1 MLLFAH
7 AKNGEEHNHEQNSYP
22 TQLKRR
28 LKTLISNVFHCEG
41 WGLIEIL
48 SMSMHEVGRSMANI
62 FKGDKSYLTKW
73 MWQFTN
79 AIQHSLSW
87 SCIKFSP
94 FPSLIPW
101 HPLPNFL
108 FFFAYVVSRK
118 VKVIPWH
125 PLPNFLFFYAYVV
138 SRKVKVIPWHPL
150 PNFLF
155 LFDYVVSRTVKVIP
169 WHHLPNFLFFFP
181 I

>member
-1 MLLFAH
+1 MTLCQWAWLWGCQQLVRLGLLLCFLKKIRRKLCYYFAH
-7 AKNGEEHNHEQNSYP
+7 AKNDEEHIHEQKSYP

-28 LKTLISNVFHCEG
+28 LKTLISNVFHCDG
-41 WGLIEIL
+41 WGCIGIL

-62 FKGDKSYLTKW
+62 FKDDKSYLTKW

-101 HPLPNFL
+101 HPLPKFL
-108 FFFAYVVSRK
+108 FFFAYVFSRK
-118 VKVIPWH
+118 VKIIPWH
-125 PLPNFLFFYAYVV
+125 PLPNFLF
-138 SRKVKVIPWHPL
+138 IL
-150 PNFLF
+150 P
-155 LFDYVVSRTVKVIP
+155 I
-169 WHHLPNFLFFFP
+169 
-181 I
+181 

>member
-7 AKNGEEHNHEQNSYP
+7 AKNGEEHNHEQKSYP
-22 TQLKRR
+22 TQLKSC
-28 LKTLISNVFHCEG
+28 LKTLISNVFHCDG
-41 WGLIEIL
+41 WGWIEIL
-48 SMSMHEVGRSMANI
+48 SMSMHEVGRTMANI

-73 MWQFTN
+73 MWQSTN

-87 SCIKFSP
+87 ACIKFSP
-94 FPSLIPW
+94 FPSL
-101 HPLPNFL
+101 
-108 FFFAYVVSRK
+108 
-118 VKVIPWH
+118 IPWH

-138 SRKVKVIPWHPL
+138 SRKVKVIQWHPLPNFLFPFAYVVSRKDKVIPWHPL

-155 LFDYVVSRTVKVIP
+155 
-169 WHHLPNFLFFFP
+169 FFP